1 MHRFI
6 AQIESKLIQL
16 IVIFVIVFVAESRKN
31 EFVAVENRVN
41 YFSLDDVSVEIGVEL
56 REAVRCVPNGAAAGR
71 LDGTDVV
78 GDAFA
83 VMVL

>member
-56 REAVRCVPNGAAAGR
+56 REAVRSVPNGAAASR